1 MPQIQLLD
9 GKKISF
15 NKSVS
20 GTELIKKISNNDLKD
35 YKLTLGKNQHPF
47 QIKLEKCNFS
57 KRPSKNMIC
66 IHNKVST
73 PLKVRR
79 FQKGDIFYPYGMN
92 GKKKVSKF
100 FKDEKLSIFE
110 KQNKWLLTDANNQV
124 LWIIGMR
131 VDRRLLKTK
140 GQCLKISI

>member
-1 MPQIQLLD
+1 
-9 GKKISF
+9 
-15 NKSVS
+15 
-20 GTELIKKISNNDLKD
+20 
-35 YKLTLGKNQHPF
+35 
-47 QIKLEKCNFS
+47 
-57 KRPSKNMIC
+57 
-66 IHNKVST
+66 
-73 PLKVRR
+73 
-79 FQKGDIFYPYGMN
+79 MN

-110 KQNKWLLTDANNQV
+110 KQNKWLLTDAKNQV

>member
-1 MPQIQLLD
+1 
-9 GKKISF
+9 
-15 NKSVS
+15 
-20 GTELIKKISNNDLKD
+20 
-35 YKLTLGKNQHPF
+35 
-47 QIKLEKCNFS
+47 
-57 KRPSKNMIC
+57 MIC

-110 KQNKWLLTDANNQV
+110 KQNKWLLTDAKNQV

>member
-1 MPQIQLLD
+1 
-9 GKKISF
+9 
-15 NKSVS
+15 
-20 GTELIKKISNNDLKD
+20 
-35 YKLTLGKNQHPF
+35 
-47 QIKLEKCNFS
+47 
-57 KRPSKNMIC
+57 MIC